1 MDIGALRHR
10 VIIENPGGAV
20 PDGDGGYTEVETAAQ
35 PSPIWASIVPATARD
50 LERVIAGT
58 VQSAATHIV
67 TVRYHSGITTKT
79 RLRFGS
85 RIFSV
90 TGVQNQDERN
100 VELKLTCE
108 EIVT

>member
-10 VIIENPGGAV
+10 VIIENPGTAV
-20 PDGDGGYTEVETAAQ
+20 ADLDGGYTEVQTAAV

-50 LERVIAGT
+50 LERVVASA
-58 VQSAATHIV
+58 VQSTATHVV
-67 TVRYHSGITTKT
+67 TVRYHPAITTKT

-85 RIFSV
+85 RVFAV

-100 VELKLTCE
+100 LELKLTCE
-108 EIVT
+108 EIVA